1 MAKDQIT
8 KPELLLIGG
17 SSGSLGIV
25 LSILSALPGNYPVS
39 ILLVM
44 HRGNSQES
52 LLNEV
57 LGIKSNMPVVEVE
70 EKEPIRA
77 SRVYLAPADYHVLIE
92 KNKTFSLDYS
102 EKQNYSR
109 PSIDVSFTSAAEVYG
124 PHLMGILLSGA
135 NDDGTAGM
143 LSIKNRAGI
152 VSFRIRRMP
161 WPIICRAMP
170 LNGWRQMLF
179 YPDRKLSVIC
189 FLFPKAFSPEWL
201 SKLFLPARQFQMASE
216 GKIQPPLPLQDP
228 QYLYWR

>member
-1 MAKDQIT
+1 MT

-25 LSILSALPGNYPVS
+25 LSILTALPENYPVA
-39 ILLVM
+39 LMLVM
-44 HRGNSQES
+44 HRNNSRES

-77 SRVYLAPADYHVLIE
+77 STVYFAPADYHVLIE
-92 KNKTFSLDYS
+92 KDRTFSLDYS

-143 LSIKNRAGI
+143 LSIKNRGGYC
-152 VSFRIRRMP
+152 
-161 WPIICRAMP
+161 II
-170 LNGWRQMLF
+170 
-179 YPDRKLSVIC
+179 
-189 FLFPKAFSPEWL
+189 
-201 SKLFLPARQFQMASE
+201 
-216 GKIQPPLPLQDP
+216 QDP
-228 QYLYWR
+228 ADAMADYMPRHALERMQADAVLSGQEIVRYLLSIPESLFA

>member
-25 LSILSALPGNYPVS
+25 LSILTALPENYPVA
-39 ILLVM
+39 IMLVM
-44 HRGNSQES
+44 HRNNSRES

-57 LGIKSNMPVVEVE
+57 LGIKSNMPVIEVE

-77 SRVYLAPADYHVLIE
+77 STVYLAPADYHVLIE
-92 KNKTFSLDYS
+92 KDRTFSLDYS

-143 LSIKNRAGI
+143 LSIKNMGGYC
-152 VSFRIRRMP
+152 
-161 WPIICRAMP
+161 II
-170 LNGWRQMLF
+170 
-179 YPDRKLSVIC
+179 
-189 FLFPKAFSPEWL
+189 
-201 SKLFLPARQFQMASE
+201 
-216 GKIQPPLPLQDP
+216 QDP
-228 QYLYWR
+228 ADAMVDYMPRHALERMQADAVLSGPEIVRYLLSIPESLFA